1 MCVVGVPGE
10 LYYMREGQLN
20 DYALSFTIPL
30 HTNVTRVFF
39 DWFDDSSAAETPV
52 KLSLSSLL
60 VYQSTVTICSLC
72 VTVDDDCQ
80 LCNPD
85 RTICRIP

>member
-1 MCVVGVPGE
+1 MCMVGVPGE

-52 KLSLSSLL
+52 KLSLESSCIS
-60 VYQSTVTICSLC
+60 VYCYNLQSM
-72 VTVDDDCQ
+72 
-80 LCNPD
+80 CN
-85 RTICRIP
+85 C